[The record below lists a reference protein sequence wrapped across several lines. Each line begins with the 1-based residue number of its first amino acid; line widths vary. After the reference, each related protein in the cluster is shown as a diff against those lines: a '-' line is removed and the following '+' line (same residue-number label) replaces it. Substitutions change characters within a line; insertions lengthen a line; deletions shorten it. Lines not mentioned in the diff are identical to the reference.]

1 MRLTCIF
8 FTVLLILTRAPAAFG
23 GQHAVALPP
32 SLDLTLAKSIS
43 LAIQNNRG
51 LMNSRLD
58 RALQKF
64 ALKVAEDEFRP
75 NATIKPSVRFDSTEG
90 RDDDAEVISELTLRV
105 PTGGQFAVSWND
117 KTLSRIGFTQPLL
130 KGGWVA
136 VNTASL
142 KTARLRE
149 EVNILALRA
158 AVSSTVDSVIAIY
171 RNLIQAGRRLNIYTR
186 SLQRAQD
193 LLATNQALIQAGRM
207 AQRDI
212 IQSEADVAN
221 RELSLIEARD
231 GLHAARL
238 ALLGILDIDSRTRI
252 QPTEELVVNPVEL
265 DVARSMESALQHR
278 TDHLQAL
285 LQIEMAEME
294 LLVAKNHRLWDLSAT
309 YSKNVGDTSDSQT
322 VRLELNIPFGD
333 LSPKRR
339 YMSADIALKQ
349 ARNRLAELRQTIDI
363 EVRDAVRG
371 VDVRFRQ
378 IELARRTREL
388 SERKLEI
395 EKEKLNLGLTSNF
408 RVVAFEDDLVRA
420 QDNEVQ
426 TAIAYLNA
434 LTGLDRT
441 LGTTLETWQIDIERF
456 AER

>member
-1 MRLTCIF
+1 MW
-8 FTVLLILTRAPAAFG
+8 
-23 GQHAVALPP
+23 GQGRP

-238 ALLGILDIDSRTRI
+238 ALTTGPNGEGSTAKHRGMCRRETRRCVELEWHAPRIRHQTGFDGNQAQTIGGEAVAGARGFRHRAGACESHSQGLRRSAGEANHADPVFHPSSGGRLWIRNGCPIVHLLGSCANSGRTCPNLLRSTPI
-252 QPTEELVVNPVEL
+252 LVVGV
-265 DVARSMESALQHR
+265 
-278 TDHLQAL
+278 
-285 LQIEMAEME
+285 
-294 LLVAKNHRLWDLSAT
+294 
-309 YSKNVGDTSDSQT
+309 SDSLDPGEAPT
-322 VRLELNIPFGD
+322 
-333 LSPKRR
+333 S
-339 YMSADIALKQ
+339 
-349 ARNRLAELRQTIDI
+349 
-363 EVRDAVRG
+363 RDYFDDPRAV
-371 VDVRFRQ
+371 
-378 IELARRTREL
+378 
-388 SERKLEI
+388 
-395 EKEKLNLGLTSNF
+395 
-408 RVVAFEDDLVRA
+408 LV
-420 QDNEVQ
+420 
-426 TAIAYLNA
+426 
-434 LTGLDRT
+434 
-441 LGTTLETWQIDIERF
+441 
-456 AER
+456 